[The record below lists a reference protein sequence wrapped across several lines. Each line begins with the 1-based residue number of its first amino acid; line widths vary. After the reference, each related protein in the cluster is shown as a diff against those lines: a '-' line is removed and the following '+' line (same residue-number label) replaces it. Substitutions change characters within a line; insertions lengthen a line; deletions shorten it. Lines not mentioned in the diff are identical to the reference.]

1 MNATIDKVLEYES
14 LFERLF
20 GTEVSLKFEA
30 PLSEMEE
37 AVNYFNI
44 DLKEGDFK
52 RCHLAHPFEDS
63 YEQNCFRFTFI
74 SERNKDLKITVS
86 SKEKYRINKEIVEI

>member
-20 GTEVSLKFEA
+20 GTEVSLRFEA
-30 PLSEMEE
+30 PLNQMEE
-37 AVNYFNI
+37 ASNY
-44 DLKEGDFK
+44 LG
-52 RCHLAHPFEDS
+52 CHLAQPFEDN
-63 YEQNCFRFTFI
+63 YLQDCFRFTFI
-74 SERNKDLKITVS
+74 SERNNDLKITVS

>member
-1 MNATIDKVLEYES
+1 MNKTTDKVLEYET

-20 GTEVSLKFEA
+20 ETEVLIRFEA
-30 PLSEMEE
+30 PLKEMLET
-37 AVNYFNI
+37 ANY
-44 DLKEGDFK
+44 LG
-52 RCHLAHPFEDS
+52 CHLAQPFEYD
-63 YEQNCFRFTFI
+63 YEQNCYRFTFI

>member
-1 MNATIDKVLEYES
+1 MNATINKVLEYES

-20 GTEVSLKFEA
+20 GTEVSLRFEA
-30 PLSEMEE
+30 PLKDMEE
-37 AVNYFNI
+37 AANY
-44 DLKEGDFK
+44 LG
-52 RCHLAHPFEDS
+52 CHLAQPFEYD

>member
-1 MNATIDKVLEYES
+1 MNSTIDKVLEYES

-20 GTEVSLKFEA
+20 GTEVSLRFEA
-30 PLSEMEE
+30 PLNEMIE
-37 AVNYFNI
+37 AASYLN
-44 DLKEGDFK
+44 
-52 RCHLAHPFEDS
+52 CHLAQPFEDN
-63 YEQNCFRFTFI
+63 YTQDCYRFMFI